1 MVDDGFPDF
10 PGLFSVGPDLLGCSD
25 VVAIAGFEPAA
36 ASLMPI
42 VVVGSLTDPAFGPED
57 PDFDPADPDFGS
69 ADMDFGFCSTVVEGL
84 LLVVVFWYSLP
95 QEVAEL
101 KLAEQPIIGS
111 NNSSSSFV

>member
-36 ASLMPI
+36 ASLTL
-42 VVVGSLTDPAFGPED
+42 VVVGSLTVPDFGPAV
-57 PDFDPADPDFGS
+57 PYFGS

-84 LLVVVFWYSLP
+84 LLVIVVF
-95 QEVAEL
+95 
-101 KLAEQPIIGS
+101 
-111 NNSSSSFV
+111 

>member
-1 MVDDGFPDF
+1 MVDGFPDF

-36 ASLMPI
+36 ASLMPV
-42 VVVGSLTDPAFGPED
+42 VVVGSLTDPDFVPAD
-57 PDFDPADPDFGS
+57 PDFVPADPDFGS
-69 ADMDFGFCSTVVEGL
+69 VDMDFGCSTVVEGL
-84 LLVVVFWYSLP
+84 LLVVVVFWYSLP

>member
-1 MVDDGFPDF
+1 M
-10 PGLFSVGPDLLGCSD
+10 LGCSD
-25 VVAIAGFEPAA
+25 VDAIAGFEPAV
-36 ASLMPI
+36 ASLMP
-42 VVVGSLTDPAFGPED
+42 VVVAIGSLTDPDFG
-57 PDFDPADPDFGS
+57 PADPDFGS

-84 LLVVVFWYSLP
+84 LLLVVVFWYSLPP

>member
-1 MVDDGFPDF
+1 MVDGFPDF

-36 ASLMPI
+36 ASLMPVV
-42 VVVGSLTDPAFGPED
+42 VVVGSFTD
-57 PDFDPADPDFGS
+57 PDFGPAVPDFGS
-69 ADMDFGFCSTVVEGL
+69 ADMDFGFCSTVVDGL
-84 LLVVVFWYSLP
+84 LLVVVVFWYSLPP

>member
-1 MVDDGFPDF
+1 VVDGFPDF

-36 ASLMPI
+36 ASLMP
-42 VVVGSLTDPAFGPED
+42 VVVVIGSLTDPDFG
-57 PDFDPADPDFGS
+57 PADPDFGS
-69 ADMDFGFCSTVVEGL
+69 ADMDFGCSTVVEGL

-95 QEVAEL
+95 LEVAEL
-101 KLAEQPIIGS
+101 KLTEQPIIGS

>member
-36 ASLMPI
+36 ASLTP
-42 VVVGSLTDPAFGPED
+42 VVVGSLTVPDFGP
-57 PDFDPADPDFGS
+57 AVPDFGS

-84 LLVVVFWYSLP
+84 LLVIVVC
-95 QEVAEL
+95 
-101 KLAEQPIIGS
+101 
-111 NNSSSSFV
+111 